1 MDNIKYYI
9 TKIMEHISYP
19 SNSQNLKIS
28 ICTEINN
35 ISNILNEVNNK
46 ILKTNEHKQFLE
58 KTINDNEDL
67 YKLSKAELDKFDNI
81 LKQKV
86 NEFILDMN
94 NKNEKLDNNNEKLDN
109 NNEKLDNN
117 NIKSLNKIKLIS
129 DKYNNLILDSNDNI
143 FTKYNKLTKN
153 IEDNILK
160 CEISKEKIE
169 PVLTLLESLLNE
181 KNKLEIKMNN
191 LNEVKKNLSTTE

>member
-1 MDNIKYYI
+1 
-9 TKIMEHISYP
+9 
-19 SNSQNLKIS
+19 
-28 ICTEINN
+28 
-35 ISNILNEVNNK
+35 
-46 ILKTNEHKQFLE
+46 
-58 KTINDNEDL
+58 
-67 YKLSKAELDKFDNI
+67 
-81 LKQKV
+81 
-86 NEFILDMN
+86 MN
-94 NKNEKLDNNNEKLDN
+94 NKNKKLDNNNEKLDN

>member
-9 TKIMEHISYP
+9 TKIMEHMSYP

-67 YKLSKAELDKFDNI
+67 YKLSKTELDTFDNI
-81 LKQKV
+81 LEQKV
-86 NEFILDMN
+86 NDFILDMN
-94 NKNEKLDNNNEKLDN
+94 NKNNKLSNNE
-109 NNEKLDNN
+109 LDNN